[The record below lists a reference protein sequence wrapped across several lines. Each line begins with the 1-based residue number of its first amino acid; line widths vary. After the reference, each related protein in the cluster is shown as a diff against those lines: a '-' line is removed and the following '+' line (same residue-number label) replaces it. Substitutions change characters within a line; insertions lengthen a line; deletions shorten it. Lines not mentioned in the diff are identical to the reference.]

1 MNIDVLLTHGTVI
14 AMDPQRRVI
23 HDGAVAV
30 RDGRILEV
38 GDARTMDAKYTPA
51 KRIDCANKAILPG
64 LVDVHGHAGHALMK
78 CVGMDA
84 PGFWMAVVTPTY
96 HHFTTDDFWYA
107 EGRLAALERLKMGVT
122 CGLSV
127 ISSAQR
133 SDDPV
138 FAVNSARGYRDV
150 GIREVVAV
158 GPSNPPYPRAFS
170 RWRDGVR
177 HERNFDF
184 DELMAGTE
192 AAVQATNHMAD
203 DRIRAFVAP
212 FVLITSVF
220 GSGASPVEVAAELS
234 DHDRLMMRRVRE
246 LAAKYGTRIHT
257 EAFGGMIRLAAR
269 DEWALLGPDVHIQHC
284 TGIGLDEVR
293 ILAETKTHVASSPGP
308 HHAVGRCPIPEIM
321 AFGGNV
327 AVTTDGVAPAI
338 SFDLVQA
345 ARSTQ
350 LIQRLLTQNAA
361 AMPSG
366 AMLEAITINAARAI
380 GWDDEIGSL
389 EEGKKADI
397 AVLDLWQP
405 HLAPN
410 VMPVHKIIAKAVG
423 NDVETVLVDGKI
435 LMENRKVLS
444 VNEDDVLRE
453 GHEEAART
461 IARAGTE
468 SALEAPPG
476 FWGCEAAW
484 FEKSPEPKLRW
495 KG

>member
-1 MNIDVLLTHGTVI
+1 MDIDILLTHGTVI
-14 AMDPQRRVI
+14 TMDPERRI
-23 HDGAVAV
+23 IEDGAVAV
-30 RDGRILEV
+30 DAGRILEV
-38 GDARTMDAKYTPA
+38 GEARALDGKYTPR
-51 KRIDCANKAILPG
+51 KIVDCAGKAVLPG
-64 LVDVHGHAGHALMK
+64 LVGAHGHAGHALMK

-127 ISSAQR
+127 ITSAQR

-138 FAVNSARGYRDV
+138 FTVNSARGYQDV

-158 GPSNPPYPRAFS
+158 GPSNPPFPRKFS
-170 RWRDGVR
+170 RWKDGRR
-177 HERNFDF
+177 HEREFSF
-184 DELMAGTE
+184 DELMAGAE
-192 AAVQATNHMAD
+192 AAIQACHHMAD

-220 GSGASPVEVAAELS
+220 GSGASPAEMAAELS
-234 DHDRLMMRRVRE
+234 PHDREMMRRVRE
-246 LAAKYGTRIHT
+246 LAAKYKTRIHT

-269 DEWALLGPDVHIQHC
+269 DEWALLGEDVHIQHC
-284 TGIGLDEVR
+284 TGIGLDEAR
-293 ILAETKTHVASSPGP
+293 ILAETKTHATSSPGP
-308 HHAVGRCPIPEIM
+308 HHGVGRCPIPEIM
-321 AFGGNV
+321 EFGGNV
-327 AVTTDGVAPAI
+327 CVTTDGVAPVI
-338 SFDLVQA
+338 TFDLIQA

-361 AMPSG
+361 VLPSG
-366 AMLEAITINAARAI
+366 TMLEMITINAARAM

-389 EEGKKADI
+389 EEGKKADVI
-397 AVLDLWQP
+397 VLNLWQP

-410 VMPVHKIIAKAVG
+410 VMPVHKIIGKAVG
-423 NDVETVLVDGKI
+423 NDVETVMVDGRI

-453 GHEEAART
+453 GHDEAMRT
-461 IARAGTE
+461 IRRAGVEDSLTP
-468 SALEAPPG
+468 PPG
-476 FWGCEAAW
+476 FWGHAQTW
-484 FEKSPEPKLRW
+484 FEKSPEPRLRW
-495 KG
+495 DS